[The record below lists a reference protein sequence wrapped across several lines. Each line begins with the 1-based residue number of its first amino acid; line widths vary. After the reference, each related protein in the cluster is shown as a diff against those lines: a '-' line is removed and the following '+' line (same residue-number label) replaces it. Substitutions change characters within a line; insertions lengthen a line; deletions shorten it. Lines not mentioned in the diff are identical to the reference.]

1 MAKPDGPQFSFVVH
15 RDNAFPRFGE
25 EGDIPE
31 ETGSALESRE
41 DSNFMRLHPHVRHAV
56 RNLTG
61 FDVDD
66 SFDVTAALH
75 HPSGNL
81 AGTLV
86 TGAGDSQ
93 GEVHMIETAPQFRR
107 QGVATSLLRHARS
120 SGIPVQEDWRGSR
133 TNEGEALVEGLKA
146 KGLIPGS

>member
-1 MAKPDGPQFSFVVH
+1 MTLGPQFKFIIH
-15 RDNAFPRFGE
+15 RDNVFPRTGE
-25 EGDIPE
+25 EDETSE
-31 ETGSALESRE
+31 ETGSKLESRN
-41 DSNFMRLHPHVRHAV
+41 DPHFMRLHPHVRHAV

-66 SFDVTAALH
+66 SFDVTAAVH
-75 HPSGNL
+75 RPSGRL

-86 TGAGDSQ
+86 TGASDYQ

-133 TNEGEALVEGLKA
+133 TTEGEALVEGLKA